1 MERIQEK
8 AGLNGGRVEAR
19 AKDTQGY
26 VLKAGRHTVKLSKMT
41 LELPCSRLARL
52 RRIRVK

>member
-8 AGLNGGRVEAR
+8 AGRKGGRVEAR
-19 AKDTQGY
+19 ARDTQGY
-26 VLKAGRHTVKLSKMT
+26 VLKAGWLTLKLSKMT
-41 LELPCSRLARL
+41 LEPPCPWLALL